1 MTYDTTQRVTVSLP
15 PTLANYLEEYQKTH
29 QIGSRSEAVV
39 QAIIALREK
48 ELAEAYADYARSGE
62 FIDLETGEG
71 LEESDGKKWQ

>member
-15 PTLANYLEEYQKTH
+15 PALANYLEEYQKAH
-29 QIGSRSEAVV
+29 QISSRSEAIV

-62 FIDLETGEG
+62 FVDLETGEG
-71 LEESDGKKWQ
+71 LGEPGGKKWQ